1 MDAFTNIVNQVDG
14 FIWGPV
20 MLVLLLGTGFY
31 LTLGLKGMNLP
42 PHRLRIPHAVG
53 RGAKAGGGA

>member
-31 LTLGLKGMNLP
+31 LTLGLKGMTF
-42 PHRLRIPHAVG
+42 RRIGYGFRMLWRG
-53 RGAKAGGGA
+53 RKAGGGA